1 MAMTIMATRIALKL
15 KLGTRE
21 KLLAIVDKKNVE
33 CLEVKALELI
43 GRSIGP
49 ARIVIK
55 VVDD

>member
-33 CLEVKALELI
+33 CLDVEAFELI

-49 ARIVIK
+49 SRIVIK
-55 VVDD
+55 VMDD